1 MKECH
6 WHQKSFSLYF
16 WEMVDSAFQW
26 HNSHQE
32 AALPVPFSLFS
43 GRGCARWWKQA
54 SREYIIIILSIL
66 KILCIV
72 CRKKKHVKFSI
83 SYSYTIHLTKVS
95 LLVLYFV
102 FIQGI
107 LLYSWRSRGQPT
119 VYKGALQ
126 RWTRDH
132 WTQIY
137 CIKSVHRKANGLSYG
152 SQGNW
157 HIKFMFSY
165 WYNMY
170 GPMSCAKSNIVYHQ
184 I

>member
-1 MKECH
+1 
-6 WHQKSFSLYF
+6 
-16 WEMVDSAFQW
+16 MVDSAFQW

-54 SREYIIIILSIL
+54 SREYITIILSIL

-72 CRKKKHVKFSI
+72 CRKKNMWNLIFKLFIYYSFDESI
-83 SYSYTIHLTKVS
+83 IASST
-95 LLVLYFV
+95 YFI

-107 LLYSWRSRGQPT
+107 LLYSVNRQFIK
-119 VYKGALQ
+119 VHFKDEQ
-126 RWTRDH
+126 DH

-157 HIKFMFSY
+157 HIEFMSSY

-170 GPMSCAKSNIVYHQ
+170 GPMSYTKSNIIYHQ